1 MKSTYRHCPHCGA
14 GPLIDAPHGGL
25 NRRSCADPACGF
37 VFWDNPTPVVAAIVE
52 RNDNVVLVRS
62 LGWPESWFGLVTGF
76 LERGETPE
84 EAALR
89 EVKEELGL
97 DGELRQLIGVYAFRR
112 MNQVII
118 AYHVEA
124 HGGEIVLDET
134 ELAAHKEVPLAKV
147 RPWRAGTGH
156 ALMAFLQS
164 RGLSPA
170 YL

>member
-1 MKSTYRHCPHCGA
+1 M
-14 GPLIDAPHGGL
+14 
-25 NRRSCADPACGF
+25 RRSCADASCRF
-37 VFWDNPTPVVAAIVE
+37 IFWDNPTPVVAAIVE
-52 RNDNVVLVRS
+52 RNDHVVLVQS
-62 LGWPESWFGLVTGF
+62 IGWPDNWFGLVTGF

-97 DGELRQLIGVYAFRR
+97 DAVLGELIGVYAFRR
-112 MNQVII
+112 MNQIII

-124 HGGEIVLDET
+124 HDGEIALDET
-134 ELAAHKEVPLAKV
+134 ELSAHKEVALAKV

-156 ALMAFLQS
+156 ALMTFLKG
-164 RGLSPA
+164 RGFSPE